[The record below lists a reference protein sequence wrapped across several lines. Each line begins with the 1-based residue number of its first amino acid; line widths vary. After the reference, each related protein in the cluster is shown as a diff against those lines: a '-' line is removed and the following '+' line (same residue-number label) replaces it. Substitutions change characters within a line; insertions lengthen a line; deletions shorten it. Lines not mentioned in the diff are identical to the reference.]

1 MKKITSIVLIVAIL
15 FSLISV
21 NADDIGEDN
30 INNETTEEI
39 IEVEPLPDYTG
50 DWVNFRSNDENMG
63 ITYSQTP
70 RNNGEME
77 LKWAK
82 KHSFS
87 YKEAITPPIIVND
100 NLYIAKG
107 DRILILDRYT
117 GEELIV
123 SDPLEGEIGY
133 ALNPVTYGG
142 GMIFVPISKG
152 RIQALRA
159 DNLESLWVSMELGG
173 QSLSPVSYKD
183 GYVFSGSWS
192 GENKEGKYYCI
203 DVTDEDPFQQTET
216 KEPLWEISHMG
227 GFYWAGAYCGE
238 GYVVFGSDDGKKGYD
253 NIGSKLYSVN
263 VEEGSII
270 DCISDIKGDI
280 RSSVSY
286 DIGSSYLYFSS
297 KCGDFH
303 RVAVNPDGT
312 FDHLS
317 HSYINVGNMTTS
329 TPIVYN
335 NIGFSGVC
343 GEGQFSEEGHSYVL
357 IDVSEDEMKVIHRES
372 VPGYVQT
379 SALLSVSY
387 ENDFN
392 KLYLYLTCN
401 REPGGIY
408 VIEVNNPSGKIS
420 VKGSDLYLPTPLMS
434 GYCVCSLVCDIEGNI
449 YYKNDSGYLFSVGK
463 TDDYDYYSLVDE
475 MNVKRT
481 EIAERLCGYISE
493 LETDDEN
500 LYGRITELYDET
512 YDKLY
517 ESEDENQFEVIFSD
531 AIKKINEILSEKTSD
546 ESNETAIV
554 NVEKVFEDI
563 EDSPYKDA
571 IEQMYNSGIVKGV
584 SDNEFKPLN
593 KVTRA
598 EFVEFLYRMTPDKK
612 TFSDVLFLDV
622 EKSQW
627 FYNSVMWAYDS
638 GIVKGVSED
647 MFCPYDFVTNEQTAV
662 FVSRYISY
670 MGHKFDE
677 KDFNMRLYEYED
689 ISSWAFADVM
699 YLSGYGIMPVSKGDI
714 RPKDDTLRGEVC
726 NILSNLTKSL
736 KKDR

>member
-1 MKKITSIVLIVAIL
+1 MKKLISFVLVLIIGCNLV
-15 FSLISV
+15 SV
-21 NADDIGEDN
+21 NADDTQGEN
-30 INNETTEEI
+30 TQGEVTEEI
-39 IEVEPLPDYTG
+39 IYTEPLPDYTG
-50 DWVNFRSNDENMG
+50 DWVNFRSNEENMG
-63 ITYSQTP
+63 ITYSHTP
-70 RNNGEME
+70 RNSGEME

-87 YKEAITPPIIVND
+87 YKESITPPIIVND

-117 GEELIV
+117 GEELLV
-123 SDPLEGEIGY
+123 SEPLVGEIGY

-142 GMIFVPISKG
+142 GMIFVPISQG

-159 DNLESLWVSMELGG
+159 DNLESLWVSKELGG

-183 GYVFSGSWS
+183 GYVFSGTWS
-192 GENKEGKYYCI
+192 GESKEGKYYCLE
-203 DVTDEDPFQQTET
+203 VTDEDTSDNTET
-216 KEPLWEISHMG
+216 KEPLWEIPHMG
-227 GFYWAGAYCGE
+227 GFYWAGAYCGD

-253 NIGSKLYSVN
+253 NVGSQLYSVCI
-263 VEEGSII
+263 EDGSII

-286 DIGSSYLYFSS
+286 DIATSYLYFSS

-303 RVAVNPDGT
+303 RVAVNSDGT
-312 FDHLS
+312 FDHAS

-357 IDVSEDEMKVIHRES
+357 IDVSEDMKVIHRES

-392 KLYLYLTCN
+392 KLYLYLTYN

-408 VIEVNNPSGKIS
+408 VIEVNTASEKIS
-420 VKGSDLYLPTPLMS
+420 VKGSDLYLPDEDME
-434 GYCVCSLVCDIEGNI
+434 GYCVCSLVCDDEGNI

-463 TDDYDYYSLVDE
+463 TDDYDYYSAVDV
-475 MNVKRT
+475 MDTKRMELAT
-481 EIAERLCGYISE
+481 KLDTYIAEAEIN
-493 LETDDEN
+493 DEN
-500 LYGRITELYDET
+500 LYDSIMELYDEA
-512 YDKLY
+512 YEGLY
-517 ESEDENQFEVIFSD
+517 KSEDENELEEIYFGT
-531 AIKKINEILSEKTSD
+531 IKKINEILLEKTSC
-546 ESNETAIV
+546 ESNETTIV
-554 NVEKVFEDI
+554 NAEKVFEDI
-563 EDSPYKDA
+563 ENSPYKDA

-584 SDNEFKPLN
+584 NDNEFKPLN

-598 EFVEFLYRMTPDKK
+598 ELVEFLYRMTPDK
-612 TFSDVLFLDV
+612 TTSSDVSFLDV
-622 EKSQW
+622 NKSQW

-638 GIVKGVSED
+638 GIVKGVSDD
-647 MFCPYDFVTNEQTAV
+647 MFCPYEFVTNEQTAV

-670 MGHKFDE
+670 MGHTFDE
-677 KDFNMRLYEYED
+677 KDFNMRLYEYD
-689 ISSWAFADVM
+689 NISSWAFSDVM
-699 YLSGYGIMPVSKGDI
+699 YLSGYGIMPVNKGDI
-714 RPKDDTLRGEVC
+714 RPKDDTLREEVC
-726 NILSNLTKSL
+726 NILSNLIKSL
-736 KKDR
+736 NKER